1 MATTNSTRSTR
12 STRAPKGAAATSAT
26 PVNQYSLSSPSY
38 RAEVALEM
46 AIDIRE
52 RMEQHQTLAGV
63 VSDSLAPTDN
73 ESDSVDWHAYRLAQL
88 LEDLMADRAQMHRLI
103 TCLTASLDALVQDGG
118 AA

>member
-63 VSDSLAPTDN
+63 VSD
-73 ESDSVDWHAYRLAQL
+73 
-88 LEDLMADRAQMHRLI
+88 
-103 TCLTASLDALVQDGG
+103 
-118 AA
+118 